1 MRGVRYIVRT
11 LVILGLLVT
20 LAAVAP
26 RVSPAASPHTVR
38 ITLVA
43 GKTQDNGGFNF
54 DGYAKGG
61 MTVTVPVGWKVE
73 VEFENAAPLPHS
85 LAVTP
90 FRTTQ
95 AAEGITAPAFPGGAT
110 RDLLAGLPR
119 GERAAVTFVASR
131 PGRYELACGVPGHAV
146 IGMWVS
152 LIVSAT
158 AKRATVLPAIAAKTA
173 GLSAQ

>member
-1 MRGVRYIVRT
+1 MRG
-11 LVILGLLVT
+11 ILYLGRALVT
-20 LAAVAP
+20 LGLVITAATLVP
-26 RVSPAASPHTVR
+26 GVSTGATPHTVR

-43 GKTQDNGGFNF
+43 GKTQANGGFNF
-54 DGYAKGG
+54 DGYAKGA
-61 MTVTVPVGWKVE
+61 MTLTVPVGWKVE

-90 FRTTQ
+90 FRETQ
-95 AAEGITAPAFPGGAT
+95 PAGGITAPAFLGGAT
-110 RDLLAGLPR
+110 ADLIGGLPR
-119 GERAAVTFVASR
+119 GAKTVLTFVASR

-158 AKRATVLPAIAAKTA
+158 ARQATAQPAVAAKIA
-173 GLSAQ
+173 DLSAQ